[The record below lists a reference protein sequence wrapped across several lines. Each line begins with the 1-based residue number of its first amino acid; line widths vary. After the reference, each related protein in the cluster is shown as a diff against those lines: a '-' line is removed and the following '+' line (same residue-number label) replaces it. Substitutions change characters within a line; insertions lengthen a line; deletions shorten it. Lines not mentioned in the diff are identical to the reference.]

1 VFYNESW
8 KESFV
13 VEDCV
18 DRLAGSVELEL
29 PVDWVGEEVHC
40 WIYFS
45 KPGTTSKSASLYVA
59 QVQL

>member
-1 VFYNESW
+1 M
-8 KESFV
+8 
-13 VEDCV
+13 EDCV